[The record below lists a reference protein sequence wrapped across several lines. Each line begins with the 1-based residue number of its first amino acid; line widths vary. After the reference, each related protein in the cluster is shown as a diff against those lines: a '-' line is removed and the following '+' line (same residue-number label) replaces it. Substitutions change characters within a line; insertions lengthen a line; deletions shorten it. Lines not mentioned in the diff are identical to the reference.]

1 MRFIEI
7 LFDGLL
13 PSVCESCYRPVY
25 SNDYIDG
32 LCVFCSLQWSVCRKS
47 DASRVLFS
55 ERFNG
60 VNYYAVGFRLND
72 QGSRSIVHYCKYSG
86 NPQLILQLGTWLAKR
101 WPAPNSKSVL
111 VPIPLHPRRKFRRG
125 YNQAEKLAMGLSAVW
140 DIEVDKKVL
149 IRKIHSASLTGSN
162 RSGRAEVLKDVFA
175 LGESNSEKPIILI
188 DDVLTTG
195 ATLRACRE
203 VIVASG
209 RRVVGAVVLALA

>member
-1 MRFIEI
+1 MRFIDI
-7 LFDGLL
+7 LINGLL
-13 PSVCESCYRPVY
+13 PRVCKSCSRPIY

-32 LCVFCSLQWSVCRKS
+32 ICVFCSLQWSVFPEI

-60 VNYYAVGFRLND
+60 IKYYAVGFRLND
-72 QGSRSIVHYCKYSG
+72 AGSRSIIHRCKYSG
-86 NPQLILQLGTWLAKR
+86 NPQLILQLGIWIARR

-125 YNQAEKLAMGLSAVW
+125 YNQAEKLAEGLSEVW
-140 DIEVDKKVL
+140 DMEVDKKLL

-162 RSGRAEVLKDVFA
+162 RRGRAEVLKAVFD
-175 LGESNSEKPIILI
+175 LGESKCEKTIVLI

-203 VIVASG
+203 VIEASG